1 MFMNIT
7 LRQIQA
13 FKTVAEFGSFTRAAE
28 RLKVAQPALSLSIR
42 DLERELNVRLF
53 DRTTRRVELTGAGR
67 EFLQSADKLLADLDR
82 AVRDARDLSE
92 KKRGRIVIAAPPL
105 LAAMIVPAAIAD
117 FNAAFPGI
125 DVGLIDAR
133 VGDQILDRLRAGE
146 ADLAIGTFD
155 ERADGIRREV
165 LAQDAL
171 ALFCAPS
178 SPLAKKRRL
187 RWTDLHDQKLIMLTR
202 DSSIRLLT
210 ERTLAQT
217 GHDIGKPLYE
227 VSQMTTA
234 VMLAEAGLGV
244 TVLPAY
250 GWSFARGRDVVSR
263 PLTEPQVTRNIY
275 LIQPDGRSLSPAA
288 EGFAR
293 TLRKHTRA
301 AIAQVATR

>member
-1 MFMNIT
+1 MNIT

-13 FKTVAEFGSFTRAAE
+13 FRTVAEFGSFTRAAE

-42 DLERELNVRLF
+42 ELERELNLRLF

-67 EFLQSADKLLADLDR
+67 EFLQSADKLLVDLDR

-125 DVGLIDAR
+125 DVGLVDAR
-133 VGDQILDRLRAGE
+133 NDQILDRLRAGE

-155 ERADGIRREV
+155 ERADGIRRDI

-171 ALFCAPS
+171 TLFCAPS
-178 SPLAKKRRL
+178 SAFAKKRRL
-187 RWTDLHDQKLIMLTR
+187 RWSDLRDQKLIMLTR
-202 DSSIRLLT
+202 DSSIRALT
-210 ERTLAQT
+210 ELTLAQA

-227 VSQMTTA
+227 VSQITTA
-234 VMLAEAGLGV
+234 VMLAEAGLGI

-250 GWSFARGRDVVSR
+250 AWSFARGRDVVSR
-263 PLTEPQVTRNIY
+263 PLIDPQVTRNIY

-301 AIAQVATR
+301 AIAKVVAR

>member
-1 MFMNIT
+1 MNIT

-42 DLERELNVRLF
+42 ELERELSLRLF
-53 DRTTRRVELTGAGR
+53 DRTTRRVELTAAGR

-125 DVGLIDAR
+125 DVGLVDAR
-133 VGDQILDRLRAGE
+133 NDQILDRLRAGE

-171 ALFCAPS
+171 ALFCSPS
-178 SPLAKKRRL
+178 AALAKKRRV
-187 RWTDLHDQKLIMLTR
+187 RWADLHDQKLIMLTR
-202 DSSIRLLT
+202 DSSIRALT
-210 ERTLAQT
+210 ERTLAQA
-217 GHDIGKPLYE
+217 GLEAGKPLYE

-250 GWSFARGRDVVSR
+250 AWSFARSRDVVSR
-263 PLTEPQVTRNIY
+263 PLVDPQVSRNIF

-288 EGFAR
+288 ESFAR
-293 TLRKHTRA
+293 TLRQQTRA
-301 AIAQVATR
+301 AIAKVVSR

>member
-1 MFMNIT
+1 MNIT

-13 FKTVAEFGSFTRAAE
+13 FRTVAEFGSFTRAAE

-42 DLERELNVRLF
+42 ELERELNLRLF

-105 LAAMIVPAAIAD
+105 LAAMIVPAAIAA

-125 DVGLIDAR
+125 DVGLVDAR
-133 VGDQILDRLRAGE
+133 NDQILDRLRAGE

-178 SPLAKKRRL
+178 SRFAKKRRV
-187 RWTDLHDQKLIMLTR
+187 RWADLHDHKLIMLTR
-202 DSSIRLLT
+202 DSSIRGLT
-210 ERTLAQT
+210 ERNLAQG
-217 GHDIGKPLYE
+217 GHDSGKPLYE
-227 VSQMTTA
+227 VSQITTA

-250 GWSFARGRDVVSR
+250 AWSYARGRDVVSR
-263 PLTEPQVTRNIY
+263 PLVEPQVMRNIY
-275 LIQPDGRSLSPAA
+275 LIQSDSRSLSPAA

-293 TLRKHTRA
+293 TLRNQTRA
-301 AIAQVATR
+301 AIARVLTR

>member
-1 MFMNIT
+1 MNIT

-42 DLERELNVRLF
+42 ELERELNLRLF
-53 DRTTRRVELTGAGR
+53 DRTTRRVELTAAGR

-82 AVRDARDLSE
+82 AVRDARDLSD

-125 DVGLIDAR
+125 DVGLVDAR
-133 VGDQILDRLRAGE
+133 NDQILDRLRAGD

-171 ALFCAPS
+171 ALFCAPCS
-178 SPLAKKRRL
+178 ALAKKRRL
-187 RWTDLHDQKLIMLTR
+187 KWADLHDQKLIMLTR
-202 DSSIRLLT
+202 DSSIRALT
-210 ERTLAQT
+210 ERTLAQA
-217 GHDIGKPLYE
+217 GLEAGKPLYE

-250 GWSFARGRDVVSR
+250 AWSFARSRDVVSR
-263 PLTEPQVTRNIY
+263 PMVDPQVSRNIF

-288 EGFAR
+288 ESFAR
-293 TLRKHTRA
+293 TLRQQTRA
-301 AIAQVATR
+301 AIAKVVSR

>member
-1 MFMNIT
+1 MNIT

-42 DLERELNVRLF
+42 VLERELSLRLF
-53 DRTTRRVELTGAGR
+53 DRTTRRVELTAAGR
-67 EFLQSADKLLADLDR
+67 EFLQSADKLLTDLDR

-105 LAAMIVPAAIAD
+105 LAAMIVPAAIAE

-125 DVGLIDAR
+125 DVGLVDAR
-133 VGDQILDRLRAGE
+133 NDQILDRLRAGE

-165 LAQDAL
+165 LAQDML
-171 ALFCAPS
+171 TLFC
-178 SPLAKKRRL
+178 SPGSALAKKRRVRWSDL
-187 RWTDLHDQKLIMLTR
+187 RDKKLVMLTR
-202 DSSIRLLT
+202 DSSIRMLT
-210 ERTLAQT
+210 ERTLAQA
-217 GHDIGKPLYE
+217 GVDAGKPLYE
-227 VSQMTTA
+227 VSQVTTA
-234 VMLAEAGLGV
+234 VMLAEAGLGI
-244 TVLPAY
+244 TILPAY
-250 GWSFARGRDVVSR
+250 AWSFARSRDVVSR

-293 TLRKHTRA
+293 TLRQQTRA
-301 AIAQVATR
+301 AIAKVVSR

>member
-1 MFMNIT
+1 MNIT

-42 DLERELNVRLF
+42 ELERELNLRLF

-67 EFLQSADKLLADLDR
+67 EFLQSADKLLADLER

-105 LAAMIVPAAIAD
+105 LAAMIVPAAIAE

-125 DVGLIDAR
+125 DVGLVDAR
-133 VGDQILDRLRAGE
+133 NDQILDRMRAGD

-171 ALFCAPS
+171 AVFCAPS
-178 SPLAKKRRL
+178 SALAKKRRV
-187 RWTDLHDQKLIMLTR
+187 RWSDLQDQKLIMLTR
-202 DSSIRLLT
+202 DSSIRTLT
-210 ERTLAQT
+210 EGTLVQT
-217 GHDIGKPLYE
+217 GHEPGKPLFE
-227 VSQMTTA
+227 VSQITTA

-244 TVLPAY
+244 SVLPAY
-250 GWSFARGRDVVSR
+250 AWSFARGRNVVSR
-263 PLTEPQVTRNIY
+263 PLTDPHITRNIY

-293 TLRKHTRA
+293 TLRKQTRA
-301 AIAQVATR
+301 AFAAVVRR

>member
-1 MFMNIT
+1 MNIT

-42 DLERELNVRLF
+42 ELERELSLRLF

-92 KKRGRIVIAAPPL
+92 MKRGRIVVAAPPL
-105 LAAMIVPAAIAD
+105 LAAMIVPAAIAEY
-117 FNAAFPGI
+117 NAAHPGI
-125 DVGLIDAR
+125 DVGLVDAR
-133 VGDQILDRLRAGE
+133 NDQILDRLRAGE

-165 LAQDAL
+165 LAQDTL

-178 SPLAKKRRL
+178 SALAKKRRV
-187 RWTDLHDQKLIMLTR
+187 RWADLDARKLIMLTR
-202 DSSIRLLT
+202 DSSIRVLT
-210 ERTLAQT
+210 ERALPQA
-217 GHDIGKPLYE
+217 GHDPGKPLYE

-250 GWSFARGRDVVSR
+250 AWSFARGRAVVSR
-263 PLTEPQVTRNIY
+263 PLTDPQVTRNIY

-301 AIAQVATR
+301 SIAKVVTR

>member
-1 MFMNIT
+1 MNIT

-13 FKTVAEFGSFTRAAE
+13 FRTVAEFGSFTRAAE
-28 RLKVAQPALSLSIR
+28 RLNVAQPALSLSIR
-42 DLERELNVRLF
+42 ELERELNLRLF

-105 LAAMIVPAAIAD
+105 LAAMIVPAAIAE
-117 FNAAFPGI
+117 FNAAYPGI

-133 VGDQILDRLRAGE
+133 IGDQILDRLRAGE
-146 ADLAIGTFD
+146 ADLAIGTFE
-155 ERADGIRREV
+155 ERADGIRSEV
-165 LAQDAL
+165 LAQDTL

-187 RWTDLHDQKLIMLTR
+187 RWADLHDQKLIMLTR
-202 DSSIRLLT
+202 DSSIRALT

-217 GHDIGKPLYE
+217 GHDAGKPLHE

-244 TVLPAY
+244 TVLPTYA
-250 GWSFARGRDVVSR
+250 WSFARGRDVVSR
-263 PLTEPQVTRNIY
+263 SLTEPQVTSNIY
-275 LIQPDGRSLSPAA
+275 LIQQDGRSLSPAA

-293 TLRKHTRA
+293 TLRKHTRTS
-301 AIAQVATR
+301 IARVVPR

>member
-1 MFMNIT
+1 MNIT

-42 DLERELNVRLF
+42 ELERELDLRLF

-92 KKRGRIVIAAPPL
+92 KKRGRVVIAAPPL
-105 LAAMIVPAAIAD
+105 LAAMIVPAAIAQ

-125 DVGLIDAR
+125 DVGLVDAR
-133 VGDQILDRLRAGE
+133 NDQILHRLRAGE

-155 ERADGIRREV
+155 DRADGIRREV
-165 LAQDAL
+165 LTQDAL
-171 ALFCAPS
+171 TLFCAPS
-178 SPLAKKRRL
+178 SPFAKKRKV
-187 RWTDLHDQKLIMLTR
+187 RWEDLHDQKLIMLTR
-202 DSSIRLLT
+202 DSSIRALV
-210 ERTLAQT
+210 EHTLAQV
-217 GHDIGKPLYE
+217 GHHDSRPLYE
-227 VSQMTTA
+227 VSQMITA
-234 VMLAEAGLGV
+234 VMLAEARLGV

-250 GWSFARGRDVVSR
+250 AWSFARGRDVVSR
-263 PLTEPQVTRNIY
+263 PLSDPQVTRNVY

-293 TLRKHTRA
+293 TLRKHTQA
-301 AIAQVATR
+301 AIATIVKR

>member
-1 MFMNIT
+1 MNIT

-42 DLERELNVRLF
+42 ELERELNLRLF
-53 DRTTRRVELTGAGR
+53 DRTTRRVELTAAGR

-82 AVRDARDLSE
+82 AVRDARDLSD
-92 KKRGRIVIAAPPL
+92 KKRGRIVVAAPPL

-125 DVGLIDAR
+125 DVGLVDAR
-133 VGDQILDRLRAGE
+133 NDQILDRLRAGE

-178 SPLAKKRRL
+178 SALAKKRRL
-187 RWTDLHDQKLIMLTR
+187 RWADLHGQKLIMLTR
-202 DSSIRLLT
+202 DSSIRALT
-210 ERTLAQT
+210 ERTLAQA
-217 GHDIGKPLYE
+217 GLEAGKPLYE

-250 GWSFARGRDVVSR
+250 AWSFARSRDVVSR
-263 PLTEPQVTRNIY
+263 SMVDPQVSRNIY

-293 TLRKHTRA
+293 TLRQQTRA
-301 AIAQVATR
+301 AIAKVVSR

>member
-1 MFMNIT
+1 MNIT

-42 DLERELNVRLF
+42 ELERELNLRLF
-53 DRTTRRVELTGAGR
+53 DRTTRRVELTAAGR

-92 KKRGRIVIAAPPL
+92 MKRGRIVVAAPPL
-105 LAAMIVPAAIAD
+105 LAAMIVPAAIAAY
-117 FNAAFPGI
+117 NVAHPGI
-125 DVGLIDAR
+125 DVGLVDVR
-133 VGDQILDRLRAGE
+133 NDQILDRLRAGE

-165 LAQDAL
+165 LAQDML

-178 SPLAKKRRL
+178 SPLAKKRRV
-187 RWTDLHDQKLIMLTR
+187 RWADLAGQKLIMLTR
-202 DSSIRLLT
+202 DSSIRALT
-210 ERTLAQT
+210 ERTLAQA
-217 GHDIGKPLYE
+217 GHDPGKPLHE

-234 VMLAEAGLGV
+234 VMLVEAGLGV

-250 GWSFARGRDVVSR
+250 AWSFARGRDVVSR
-263 PLTEPQVTRNIY
+263 PLTDPQVTRNIY

-293 TLRKHTRA
+293 TLRQQTRA
-301 AIAQVATR
+301 AIARVVTR

>member
-1 MFMNIT
+1 MNIT

-13 FKTVAEFGSFTRAAE
+13 FRTVAEFGSFTRAAE

-42 DLERELNVRLF
+42 ELERELNLRLF
-53 DRTTRRVELTGAGR
+53 DRTTRRVELTAAGR

-105 LAAMIVPAAIAD
+105 LAAMIVPTAIAD
-117 FNAAFPGI
+117 FNATFPGI
-125 DVGLIDAR
+125 DVGLVDAR
-133 VGDQILDRLRAGE
+133 NDQILDRLRAGE

-178 SPLAKKRRL
+178 SMLAKKRRL
-187 RWTDLHDQKLIMLTR
+187 RWADLNDQKLIMLTR
-202 DSSIRLLT
+202 DSSIRALT
-210 ERTLAQT
+210 ERTLAQA
-217 GHDIGKPLYE
+217 GKDAGKPLYE

-250 GWSFARGRDVVSR
+250 AWSFARGRSVVSR
-263 PLTEPQVTRNIY
+263 PLTDPQVNRNIY

-293 TLRKHTRA
+293 VLRQHTREQ
-301 AIAQVATR
+301 IATVIKR

>member
-1 MFMNIT
+1 MNIT

-13 FKTVAEFGSFTRAAE
+13 FRTVAEFGSFTRAAE

-42 DLERELNVRLF
+42 ELERELNLRLF

-92 KKRGRIVIAAPPL
+92 KKRGRIMIAAPPL
-105 LAAMIVPAAIAD
+105 LAAMIVPSAIAEY
-117 FNAAFPGI
+117 NASFPGI

-133 VGDQILDRLRAGE
+133 VGDEILERLRAGE

-171 ALFCAPS
+171 AVFCAPAS
-178 SPLAKKRRL
+178 ALAKKRRV
-187 RWTDLHDQKLIMLTR
+187 RWADLDAHKLIMLTR
-202 DSSIRLLT
+202 DSSIRVLT
-210 ERTLAQT
+210 ERTLAQA
-217 GHDIGKPLYE
+217 GHDTGKPLYE

-234 VMLAEAGLGV
+234 VMLAEAGLGI

-250 GWSFARGRDVVSR
+250 AWSFARGRDVVSR
-263 PLTEPQVTRNIY
+263 PLVDPQVTRNIY

-288 EGFAR
+288 DGFAR
-293 TLRKHTRA
+293 VLRQHTRA
-301 AIAQVATR
+301 AIAKVMTR

>member
-1 MFMNIT
+1 MNIT

-28 RLKVAQPALSLSIR
+28 RLNVAQPALSLSIR
-42 DLERELNVRLF
+42 ELERELNLRLF

-92 KKRGRIVIAAPPL
+92 MKRGRIVVAAPPL
-105 LAAMIVPAAIAD
+105 LAAMIVPAAIAEY
-117 FNAAFPGI
+117 NAAHPGI
-125 DVGLIDAR
+125 DVGLVDAR
-133 VGDQILDRLRAGE
+133 NDQILDRLRAGE
-146 ADLAIGTFD
+146 ADLAIGTFE

-171 ALFCAPS
+171 TLFCSAA
-178 SPLAKKRRL
+178 SPLAKKRRV
-187 RWTDLHDQKLIMLTR
+187 RWADLHDQKLIMLTR
-202 DSSIRLLT
+202 DSSIRVLT
-210 ERTLAQT
+210 ERTLAEAGRNT
-217 GHDIGKPLYE
+217 GKPLYE

-250 GWSFARGRDVVSR
+250 AWSFARGRDVVSR
-263 PLTEPQVTRNIY
+263 PLVEPQVMRNIY
-275 LIQPDGRSLSPAA
+275 LIQSESRSLSPAA
-288 EGFAR
+288 DGFAR
-293 TLRKHTRA
+293 TLRKQTRA
-301 AIAQVATR
+301 AIARVVTR

>member
-1 MFMNIT
+1 MNIT

-13 FKTVAEFGSFTRAAE
+13 FRTVAEFGSFTRAAE

-42 DLERELNVRLF
+42 ELERELNLRLF

-125 DVGLIDAR
+125 DVGLIDVR
-133 VGDQILDRLRAGE
+133 NDQILDRLRAGE

-171 ALFCAPS
+171 ALFCSPD
-178 SPLAKKRRL
+178 SPLAKKRRI
-187 RWTDLHDQKLIMLTR
+187 RWADLPDQKLIMLTR
-202 DSSIRLLT
+202 DSSLRVLT
-210 ERTLAQT
+210 ERTLAQA
-217 GHDIGKPLYE
+217 GHEIGKPLYE
-227 VSQMTTA
+227 VSQITTA

-250 GWSFARGRDVVSR
+250 AWSFARSRDIVSR
-263 PLTEPQVTRNIY
+263 PLTDPQVTRNVY
-275 LIQPDGRSLSPAA
+275 LIHPDGRSLSPAA

-293 TLRKHTRA
+293 TLRKQTRT
-301 AIAQVATR
+301 AIARVVTR

>member
-1 MFMNIT
+1 MNIT

-42 DLERELNVRLF
+42 ELERELNLRLF
-53 DRTTRRVELTGAGR
+53 DRTTRRVELTDAGR

-82 AVRDARDLSE
+82 AIRDARDLSE
-92 KKRGRIVIAAPPL
+92 RKRGRIVVAAPPL
-105 LAAMIVPAAIAD
+105 LAAMIVPAAIAEY
-117 FNAAFPGI
+117 NAAFPGI

-133 VGDQILDRLRAGE
+133 NDQILDRLRAGE
-146 ADLAIGTFD
+146 VDLAIGTFD

-165 LAQDAL
+165 LAQDAFS
-171 ALFCAPS
+171 LFCAPS
-178 SPLAKKRRL
+178 SPLARKRRI
-187 RWTDLHDQKLIMLTR
+187 RWTDLNDQKLIMLTR

-210 ERTLAQT
+210 ERTLAQA
-217 GHDIGKPLYE
+217 GHDAGKPLYE

-234 VMLAEAGLGV
+234 VMLTEAGIGV

-250 GWSFARGRDVVSR
+250 AWSFARGRDVVSR
-263 PLTEPQVTRNIY
+263 PMADPVVTRDIH
-275 LIQPDGRSLSPAA
+275 LIQPEGRSLSPAA

-301 AIAQVATR
+301 AVAKIVPR

>member
-1 MFMNIT
+1 MNIT

-42 DLERELNVRLF
+42 ELERELSLRLF
-53 DRTTRRVELTGAGR
+53 DRTTRRVELTAAGR
-67 EFLQSADKLLADLDR
+67 EFLQSADKLLTDLDR

-105 LAAMIVPAAIAD
+105 LAAMIVPAAIAE

-125 DVGLIDAR
+125 DVGLVDAR
-133 VGDQILDRLRAGE
+133 NDQILDRLRAGE

-165 LAQDAL
+165 LAQDML
-171 ALFCAPS
+171 TLFC
-178 SPLAKKRRL
+178 SPGSALAKKRRVRWSDL
-187 RWTDLHDQKLIMLTR
+187 RDQKLVMLTR
-202 DSSIRLLT
+202 DSSIRMLT
-210 ERTLAQT
+210 ERTLAQA
-217 GHDIGKPLYE
+217 GVDAGKPLYE
-227 VSQMTTA
+227 VSQVTTA
-234 VMLAEAGLGV
+234 VMLAEAGLGI

-250 GWSFARGRDVVSR
+250 AWSFARSRDVVSR

-293 TLRKHTRA
+293 TLRQQTRA
-301 AIAQVATR
+301 AIAKVVSR

>member
-1 MFMNIT
+1 MNIT

-42 DLERELNVRLF
+42 ELERELNLRLF
-53 DRTTRRVELTGAGR
+53 DRTTRRVELTAAGR

-125 DVGLIDAR
+125 DVGLVDAR
-133 VGDQILDRLRAGE
+133 NDQILDRLRAGE

-171 ALFCAPS
+171 ALFCAPFS
-178 SPLAKKRRL
+178 ALAKKRRVRWADL
-187 RWTDLHDQKLIMLTR
+187 RDQKLIMLTR
-202 DSSIRLLT
+202 DSSIRALT
-210 ERTLAQT
+210 ERTLAQA
-217 GHDIGKPLYE
+217 GLEAGKPLYE
-227 VSQMTTA
+227 VSQITTA

-250 GWSFARGRDVVSR
+250 AWSFARSRDVVSR
-263 PLTEPQVTRNIY
+263 PMVDPQVSRNIF

-288 EGFAR
+288 ESFAR
-293 TLRKHTRA
+293 TLRQQTRA
-301 AIAQVATR
+301 AIAKVVSR

>member
-1 MFMNIT
+1 MNIT

-13 FKTVAEFGSFTRAAE
+13 FRTVAEFGSFTRAAE

-42 DLERELNVRLF
+42 ELERELNLRLF

-67 EFLQSADKLLADLDR
+67 EFLQSADKLVADLDR

-105 LAAMIVPAAIAD
+105 LAAMIVPSAIAEY
-117 FNAAFPGI
+117 NMAYPGI

-133 VGDQILDRLRAGE
+133 IGDEILDRLRSGD

-171 ALFCAPS
+171 TLFCAPA
-178 SPLAKKRRL
+178 SPLAKKRRV
-187 RWTDLHDQKLIMLTR
+187 RWADLHDQKLIMLTR
-202 DSSIRLLT
+202 DSSIRALT
-210 ERTLAQT
+210 ERTLAQA
-217 GHDIGKPLYE
+217 GHNTGKPLYE

-250 GWSFARGRDVVSR
+250 AWSFARGRSVVSR
-263 PLTEPQVTRNIY
+263 RLAEPQVMRNIY

-293 TLRKHTRA
+293 TLRKHTQA
-301 AIAQVATR
+301 SIARVVKR

>member
-1 MFMNIT
+1 MNIT

-42 DLERELNVRLF
+42 ELERELSLRLF
-53 DRTTRRVELTGAGR
+53 DRTTRRVELTAAGR
-67 EFLQSADKLLADLDR
+67 EFLHSADKLLADLDR

-105 LAAMIVPAAIAD
+105 LAAMIVPAAIAE

-125 DVGLIDAR
+125 DVGLVDAR
-133 VGDQILDRLRAGE
+133 NDQILDRLRAGE

-165 LAQDAL
+165 LAQDML
-171 ALFCAPS
+171 ALFCSPS
-178 SPLAKKRRL
+178 SPLAKKRRVRWSDL
-187 RWTDLHDQKLIMLTR
+187 RDQKLVMLTR
-202 DSSIRLLT
+202 DSSIRALT
-210 ERTLAQT
+210 ERTLAQA
-217 GHDIGKPLYE
+217 GLDAGKPLYE
-227 VSQMTTA
+227 VSQVTTA

-250 GWSFARGRDVVSR
+250 AWSFARNRDVVSR

-293 TLRKHTRA
+293 TLRQQTRP
-301 AIAQVATR
+301 AIAKVVSR

>member
-1 MFMNIT
+1 MNIT

-13 FKTVAEFGSFTRAAE
+13 FRTVAEFGSFTRAAE
-28 RLKVAQPALSLSIR
+28 RLNVAQPALSLSIR
-42 DLERELNVRLF
+42 ELERELNLRLF
-53 DRTTRRVELTGAGR
+53 DRTTRRVELTAAGR

-92 KKRGRIVIAAPPL
+92 MKRGRIVVAAPPL
-105 LAAMIVPAAIAD
+105 LAAMIVPAAIAAY
-117 FNAAFPGI
+117 NAAHPGI
-125 DVGLIDAR
+125 DVGLVDVR
-133 VGDQILDRLRAGE
+133 NDQILDRLRAGE

-165 LAQDAL
+165 LAQDTL

-178 SPLAKKRRL
+178 SPLAKKRRV
-187 RWTDLHDQKLIMLTR
+187 RWADLADQKLIMLTR
-202 DSSIRLLT
+202 DSSIRALT
-210 ERTLAQT
+210 ERTLAQIGQDT
-217 GHDIGKPLYE
+217 GKPLHE

-250 GWSFARGRDVVSR
+250 AWSFARGRDVVSR
-263 PLTEPQVTRNIY
+263 PLTDPQVTRDIY

-293 TLRKHTRA
+293 VLRKQTRA
-301 AIAQVATR
+301 SIATVVTR